1 VIIEVVNPDSV
12 WAEQWGLIELFKGT
26 EPIFTPL
33 TEWERRIAALGG
45 KIQKQA
51 SGELF
56 TTYWIQRRP

>member
-1 VIIEVVNPDSV
+1 MGPHRAIQRHRTD
-12 WAEQWGLIELFKGT
+12 FH
-26 EPIFTPL
+26 PL

>member
-1 VIIEVVNPDSV
+1 M
-12 WAEQWGLIELFKGT
+12 GLIELFKGT